1 MTMLAT
7 ARPIYWWGRKKE
19 GTLLPIPKEMLT
31 ETVPGAIY
39 ELHIKCD
46 KPPEDPE
53 QAINVILTE
62 LPKKVPVKIHYI
74 EVEGDTIKIQL
85 EGSPLDWSIILAAI
99 PLILGLIGLTIL
111 FIAIY
116 EIFASIP
123 GWVIGLL
130 IVGFIL
136 LWFLPGIGDL
146 IRGFIEIFAPPEKR
160 E

>member
-1 MTMLAT
+1 MVAKAT
-7 ARPIYWWGRKKE
+7 TTTPIYWWGRKRE
-19 GTLLPIPKEMLT
+19 GTLIPIPKEMLT
-31 ETVPGAIY
+31 ETVPGVIY

-53 QAINVILTE
+53 QAINTILTE

-85 EGSPLDWSIILAAI
+85 EGSPFDWSLILAAL

-123 GWVIGLL
+123 GWAIALMIIGFL
-130 IVGFIL
+130 L
-136 LWFLPGIGDL
+136 LWFLPGISD
-146 IRGFIEIFAPPEKR
+146 IFKGLASIFRKER